1 MNYQGQLQTGEK
13 ILLQNDGEQTHI
25 QLQSGDEGKR
35 ESQGSGF
42 ETGKWKKTP
51 TLFSSGEGAVLRI
64 EGSDGEAFVEI
75 TGHGINR
82 LSEAPNLD
90 GAEEIELSETDE
102 ELAEMHMKPM
112 APMKPMKP
120 LF

>member
-1 MNYQGQLQTGEK
+1 MNYKGQLNTGEE

-25 QLQSGDEGKR
+25 QLQSGEDGKR

-51 TLFSSGEGAVLRI
+51 ILYSSGEGAVLRI
-64 EGSDGEAFVEI
+64 ESGEGEAFVAI
-75 TGHGINR
+75 TRHGINR
-82 LSEAPNLD
+82 LSEAPNLE
-90 GAEEIELSETDE
+90 GSEEIALSETDE
-102 ELAEMHMKPM
+102 KLPEMHMKPM